1 MGNSEEPDP
10 NEQPGPEPEIGKFV
24 KIVRHGER
32 FWVEVIGSSDADHLV
47 GRVNN
52 HLVVA
57 SYRFGETIPFGKAE
71 IIEVLEDE

>member
-1 MGNSEEPDP
+1 MKPLK
-10 NEQPGPEPEIGKFV
+10 EIGKFV

-32 FWVEVIGSSDADHLV
+32 FWVEVIGSSDNDHLV

-52 HLVVA
+52 YLQVA
-57 SYRFGETIPFGKAE
+57 PYQFGETIPFGKAE